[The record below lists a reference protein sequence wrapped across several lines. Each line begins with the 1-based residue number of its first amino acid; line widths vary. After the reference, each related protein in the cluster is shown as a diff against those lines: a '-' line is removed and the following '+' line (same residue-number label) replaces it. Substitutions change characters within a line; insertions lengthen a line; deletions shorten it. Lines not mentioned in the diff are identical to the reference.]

1 MLVTIKHLP
10 REAQS
15 GVDDIYNDLELEG
28 FVEMAIRNNDMI
40 RVADM
45 ELPEEYDEA
54 TSENVLDIAFRL
66 TNSIDYPWYLNKDLN
81 VTEDAKEGCR
91 STSKGDIIMINGI
104 TYIVSSYGFIRM
116 D

>member
-10 REAQS
+10 REAQRDV
-15 GVDDIYNDLELEG
+15 GCIYNDRELED
-28 FVEMAIRNNDMI
+28 FVELSIRNDDMI

-45 ELPEEYDEA
+45 ELPEEHDEA
-54 TSENVLDIAFRL
+54 TSENVLDVAFRL
-66 TNSIDYPWYLNKDLN
+66 TNSIDYPWYTNQDLEVAEVAKD
-81 VTEDAKEGCR
+81 GCR
-91 STSKGDIIMINGI
+91 STSKGDIIIMNSI